1 MSDEPA
7 RWWENGVEDGEQWR
21 ELVEPALERLLRA
34 RDRDRL
40 PHALLIVGPAGLGRE
55 VAAVEA
61 AVLLVCAGADEPW
74 SEDGCSARVREGLHP
89 DVEAVLP
96 TGPKQIIKIEQ
107 IRDIVESAPRRPYEG
122 LRRVWIFDGVE
133 AGRFGGAAANAF
145 LKILEEPPEHVVFI
159 LLAANPMAVLPTIRS
174 RCQQLMLPG
183 AVAVA
188 RRLAG
193 DRPLPELPLA
203 TLSTGELGD
212 AVEMIRASLTGGL
225 KGQLRQLVRLP
236 YAVPADVPPFSATAA
251 VAVEMAGEAGDDA
264 VGEDLVRLAAEL
276 LSVERRTRALNLNA
290 KAQMV
295 SSLLRWFRER

>member
-251 VAVEMAGEAGDDA
+251 VAVEMAGEAGDNA

>member
-1 MSDEPA
+1 
-7 RWWENGVEDGEQWR
+7 
-21 ELVEPALERLLRA
+21 
-34 RDRDRL
+34 
-40 PHALLIVGPAGLGRE
+40 
-55 VAAVEA
+55 VEA

-133 AGRFGGAAANAF
+133 AGRFGDAAANAF

-251 VAVEMAGEAGDDA
+251 AAVEMAGEAGDDA
-264 VGEDLVRLAAEL
+264 TGEDLVRLAADL
-276 LSVERRTRALNLNA
+276 LSVERRTRALNLNP
-290 KAQMV
+290 KGQMV